1 MEPLNFRENGVG
13 EEDFQKWLIEDSWE
27 GSIFLEARVIKTWQ
41 GLCGTNK
48 LLEDR
53 EGRFFWWAVLY
64 APEGGLAL
72 QRIVSFLDWDSMAAE
87 LGITEIGRLDTRI
100 LASSIH

>member
-1 MEPLNFRENGVG
+1 MAPSNFNDSGVREL
-13 EEDFQKWLIEDSWE
+13 EFQTWIIEDSWD
-27 GSIFLEARVIKTWQ
+27 GTISLEARVVRTWQ

-53 EGRFFWWAVLY
+53 DGRFFWWAVLF

-87 LGITEIGRLDTRI
+87 LGITEIEGNANRELI
-100 LASSIH
+100 SALH